1 MAQLSISLDGAV
13 ALFLLDE
20 RQEDL
25 CCIILTGVIRRHVI
39 VEGIVRFQRFGCLNT
54 SRRQRQWFCC
64 DDGQRIDLAG
74 LQSLLGRPHSRIVLA
89 EAEGRL
95 IACAH
100 IERLATAGYFGM
112 FAVDPTRQ
120 AGGIGRA
127 VLAECERQLFDE
139 FDCDRIEMT
148 VLWQRQELIDWYRRR
163 GYRAT
168 GEERPFPKQ
177 DPRFGLPRRDD
188 LHFVVLA
195 KVRA

>member
-1 MAQLSISLDGAV
+1 MTATHLMSCPGGTV
-13 ALFLLDE
+13 ALPMRF
-20 RQEDL
+20 RAAQPGDL
-25 CCIILTGVIRRHVI
+25 SVVRAL
-39 VEGIVRFQRFGCLNT
+39 VESAYRGET
-54 SRRQRQWFCC
+54 SRRGWTTEA
-64 DDGQRIDLAG
+64 DLLDGQRIDLAG
-74 LQSLLGRPHSRIVLA
+74 LQSLLDRPHSRVVLA
-89 EAEGRL
+89 EADGRL

-139 FDCDRIEMT
+139 LDCDRIEMT

-163 GYRAT
+163 GYETT
-168 GEERPFPKQ
+168 GEERPFPKH

-188 LHFVVLA
+188 LYFVVLA